1 MRIGLYPP
9 QGYFN
14 EYDGWDPLKAW
25 KRTLEICELA
35 ERLGFESIWTGEHVT
50 SKWGGPGS
58 IAFDF
63 WTMTTAI
70 AARVPN
76 VEIGFSV
83 VNSTFR
89 NPALT
94 AKMAATLD
102 VISEG
107 RVTLGLG
114 AGFRQ
119 IEADTFGFDYPSLGE
134 RLAIL
139 SEHFEIVTRA
149 LNHDEPPFT
158 YEGRYARVKDFDN
171 VPRGVQRPR
180 VKIMVAGRG
189 PKVTFPLAAKY
200 ADIFNLG
207 VETPELLPMLTLFR
221 ETCER
226 MGRDPDSIEL
236 QGGLNP
242 SVAYKGQTNFYGQR
256 MMGLNERAFS
266 DPEVMAKLGS
276 RVEEMQKWQEAGCD
290 DFVVAA
296 PGLHNTD
303 ETLYELIDEIHEAGL
318 EFPRAGW
325 GPRRGEPKAAPSKAP
340 MTAAT
345 TAVAEGSL
353 P

>member
-1 MRIGLYPP
+1 MTKTMRMGLCVP

-14 EYDGWDPLKAW
+14 EYDGWDPVKAW
-25 KRTLEICELA
+25 KRTLEVSQLGA
-35 ERLGFESIWTGEHVT
+35 RLGFESIWTGEHVT

-58 IAFDF
+58 TAFDV
-63 WTMTTAI
+63 WVMTTAI
-70 AARVPN
+70 AALVPD

-83 VNSTFR
+83 INSTFH

-102 VISEG
+102 VITEG
-107 RVTLGLG
+107 RVVLGLG

-119 IEADTFGFDYPSLGE
+119 IEADTFGFEYPSLGE

-149 LNHDEPPFT
+149 LSQDEAPFSF
-158 YEGRYARVKDFDN
+158 EGRYAEVRDLDN
-171 VPRGVQRPR
+171 APRGVRRPR

-189 PKVTFPLAAKY
+189 PKVTFPLAVRH

-207 VETPELLPMLTLFR
+207 VETPELPSMLAQFR
-221 ETCER
+221 DTAER
-226 MGRDPDSIEL
+226 MGRDPDTIEL

-256 MMGLNERAFS
+256 MMGPTERAFT

-276 RVEEMQKWQEAGCD
+276 RIEEMQKWAEAGCD
-290 DFVVAA
+290 EFVVTP
-296 PGLHNTD
+296 PGLHNSD
-303 ETLYELIDEIHEAGL
+303 ESLYELVEEIQAAGI

-325 GPRRGEPKAAPSKAP
+325 GPRANEPRAPYRP
-340 MTAAT
+340 EAAT
-345 TAVAEGSL
+345 APA
-353 P
+353 